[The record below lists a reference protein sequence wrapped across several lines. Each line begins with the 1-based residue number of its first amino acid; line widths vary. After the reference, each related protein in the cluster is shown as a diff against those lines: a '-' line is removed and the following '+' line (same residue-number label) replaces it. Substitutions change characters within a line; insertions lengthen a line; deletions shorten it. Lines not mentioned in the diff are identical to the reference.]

1 MMTHYAARFFSRLSL
16 TGVLLTAVLSAY
28 VAVAAPVAPAEGR
41 SPLLMDGKTT
51 LFQRVITAPGAQRHT
66 SPGSD
71 GREMVKPFSV
81 LYVYDRKDQG
91 GRNWLEVSP
100 ATNGRETFWVSEQN
114 ASEWKQALTLLFTD
128 RMGRQP
134 VLFFKDDKGLTDLAE
149 SPDLAKASA
158 ALITQ
163 FQQYAKKNTEV
174 PASFP
179 VQAMEPT
186 DEDGAVSRQRFYIMP
201 IFDWQD
207 PFQGVKFLK
216 VASIDPGSKERPADG
231 KARTNDGKQAGKD
244 GNTSDKNANDSLKTG
259 IVFVID
265 TTISMKPYIVETL
278 AAARTIY
285 DRVEKSGVADK
296 VGLAV
301 VAFRNSTTARKG
313 LEYTSKVISPFREAK
328 DRASFEAALGDVQEA
343 KVSSHD
349 YNEDSYAGIRT
360 AIDDLDWSPYQSRLI
375 MLITD
380 AGPLRSNDPYASTQ
394 MGAEEIADLARAKRI
409 RILAAHVK
417 SPSGSK
423 NHAYAALQY
432 KNLTEVPGEGMT
444 AYYPLD
450 ASTPKAGA
458 AAFGS
463 FATSVGNVFVDL
475 ARTTANQ
482 EPMPKPAEQ
491 SPSDKPEDQGR
502 WLAENLG
509 YSMQLDYLGDK
520 RGNRAPEV
528 RTSWIADMDLP
539 RLAESRRTETV
550 EVAVLL
556 TKNQLS
562 TLQKQLKIIVDNA
575 ERTKKTG
582 ARDFFQS
589 ILSASAQMA
598 RDPGAFTAH
607 PNQNLQTTG
616 VLGEFLD
623 GLPYRS
629 QVLQMTDDDWNNMN
643 LGQQTQ
649 FINRLKSR
657 IARYDEYERDRDN
670 WESFGAPDSDDW
682 VYRVPLSML
691 P

>member
-1 MMTHYAARFFSRLSL
+1 MMTHFAARFPSRLSIA
-16 TGVLLTAVLSAY
+16 GVILAALLSAH
-28 VAVAAPVAPAEGR
+28 AAFAAAAEAR
-41 SPLLMDGKTT
+41 KPLLMEGKTT
-51 LFQRVITAPGAQRHT
+51 LFQRIITTPGAQRHAA
-66 SPGSD
+66 PGSAAGD
-71 GREMVKPFSV
+71 AVKPFSV
-81 LYVYDRKDQG
+81 LYVYERKDQN

-100 ATNGRETFWVSEQN
+100 ATNGKETFWVSADN
-114 ASEWKQALTLLFTD
+114 ASEWKQSLTLLFTD

-134 VLFFKDDKGLTDLAE
+134 VLFFKEDKGLMGLAE
-149 SPDLAKASA
+149 SPDIAGTSA
-158 ALITQ
+158 DLITR
-163 FQQYAKKNTEV
+163 FQEYAKKGASA
-174 PASFP
+174 PDSFP

-186 DEDGAVSRQRFYIMP
+186 DEEGAVSRKRFYIMP

-207 PFQGVKFLK
+207 PFQGVKFLQ
-216 VASIDPGSKERPADG
+216 VASIDPGSIKTGTDG
-231 KARTNDGKQAGKD
+231 KNSKAGAQDGDQAGGDGDKD
-244 GNTSDKNANDSLKTG
+244 NKDSLRTG

-265 TTISMKPYIVETL
+265 TTISMKPYIEETL
-278 AAARTIY
+278 AAARSIY
-285 DRVEKSGVADK
+285 DMVEKSDVADK

-301 VAFRNSTTARKG
+301 VAFRSSTKARKG

-328 DRASFEAALGDVQEA
+328 DRTSFEAALGEVQEA

-349 YNEDSYAGIRT
+349 FNEDSYAGIRT
-360 AIDDLDWSPYQSRLI
+360 AIEDLDWSPYQSRLI

-380 AGPLRSNDPYASTQ
+380 AGPLQGSDQYASTQ
-394 MGAEEIADLARAKRI
+394 MGAEEIADLARANRI
-409 RILAAHVK
+409 RILTAHVK

-423 NHAYAALQY
+423 NHNYAGTQY
-432 KNLTEVPGEGMT
+432 KKLTEVPGEGII

-450 ASTPKAGA
+450 ASTPEAGA
-458 AAFGS
+458 SAFGS
-463 FATSVGNVFVDL
+463 FATSVGKVFVDL
-475 ARTTANQ
+475 ARTTANRK
-482 EPMPKPAEQ
+482 PMAKPAEQ
-491 SPSDKPEDQGR
+491 SPSEKPEDQGR

-528 RTSWIADMDLP
+528 KTSWIADMDLP

-556 TKNQLS
+556 TKGQLS
-562 TLQKQLKIIVDNA
+562 ALQKQLKIIVDNA

-582 ARDFFQS
+582 AKDFFQS

-598 RDPGAFTAH
+598 RDPGAFTAQ
-607 PNQNLQTTG
+607 PGQNLQSTG

-629 QVLQMTDDDWNNMN
+629 QILQMTDDDWNNMN

-657 IARYDEYERDRDN
+657 IARYDEYEKDRDN